1 VINAIGRNSHNDPT
15 TYRIFP
21 NMNCEIFFNFGDH
34 EVNTSFGKDF
44 SPLRRATVFGPKTV
58 CYQHRVGAM
67 TDWFLVQ
74 LTPLGARTL
83 LDCPV
88 AALVNSDADLGD
100 VLADSD
106 GLVDSIE
113 EADDFHSRL
122 LIFEQWAKTRVARSP
137 SRVRISALSV
147 VHGTMRAL
155 PFGEIGQFAESLDLG
170 QRQFR
175 TIMRDEIGLAPK
187 ELLNL
192 LRIEQGW
199 ISLYDTGSMSEASNL
214 FADHAHFSREF
225 RRFTGI
231 SPREYKRLKLS
242 GDLIVNG
249 FDEAIAAQFLVGA

>member
-1 VINAIGRNSHNDPT
+1 
-15 TYRIFP
+15 
-21 NMNCEIFFNFGDH
+21 MNCEIFFNFGDH
-34 EVNTSFGKDF
+34 EVNLSIGKSFR
-44 SPLRRATVFGPKTV
+44 PLPRASVFGPKTG

-83 LDCPV
+83 LDCSV
-88 AALVNSDADLGD
+88 AALINSDADLSA
-100 VLADSD
+100 VISDSD
-106 GLVDSIE
+106 NLVDAIE
-113 EADDFHSRL
+113 EARDFQSRL
-122 LIFEQWAKTRVARSP
+122 MIFEQWAKSRVDRFP
-137 SRVRISALSV
+137 SRVRISALSA
-147 VHGTMRAL
+147 VHDTMRAL
-155 PFGEIGQFAESLDLG
+155 PFGEIGQFAEGLELG

-175 TIMRDEIGLAPK
+175 TILRDEIGLAPK

-199 ISLYDTGSMSEASNL
+199 ISLYDTGSISEASNL

-231 SPREYKRLKLS
+231 SPREYRCLKVS

-249 FDEAIAAQFLVGA
+249 FDEANAAQLLVVA

>member
-1 VINAIGRNSHNDPT
+1 
-15 TYRIFP
+15 
-21 NMNCEIFFNFGDH
+21 MNCEIFFNFGDH
-34 EVNTSFGKDF
+34 EVNTSVGSDIR
-44 SPLRRATVFGPKTV
+44 PLRRATVFGPKTA
-58 CYQHRVGAM
+58 CYQHRVGAV

-88 AALVNSDADLGD
+88 AALVNSDADLGA

-106 GLVDSIE
+106 GLVDAIE
-113 EADDFHSRL
+113 EAGDFHSRL
-122 LIFEQWAKTRVARSP
+122 VIFEQWAKTRLARSP
-137 SRVRISALSV
+137 SRVRVSALSAL
-147 VHGTMRAL
+147 HGTMRAL
-155 PFGEIGQFAESLDLG
+155 PFGEIGQFAERIDVG

-199 ISLYDTGSMSEASNL
+199 ISLYGTGSISEASNL

-249 FDEAIAAQFLVGA
+249 FDEAVAAQLLLSA